1 MELNQWPTVYE
12 TVALPLSY
20 TGNFKYWIFHI
31 DLVLWLKEFMS
42 KIDPEL
48 KKKLLKES
56 QSPFKGLRRILWIA
70 FSGSAFLGLLIML
83 SRIASGTELQLNN
96 LLIQLG
102 ACLIFPTLLIIDRN
116 ED

>member
-1 MELNQWPTVYE
+1 
-12 TVALPLSY
+12 
-20 TGNFKYWIFHI
+20 
-31 DLVLWLKEFMS
+31 MS

-83 SRIASGTELQLNN
+83 SKIFSGSELQPNN
-96 LLIQLG
+96 LIIQIF
-102 ACLIFPTLLIIDRN
+102 ASIIFPTLLFLDR
-116 ED
+116 DKD

>member
-1 MELNQWPTVYE
+1 
-12 TVALPLSY
+12 
-20 TGNFKYWIFHI
+20 
-31 DLVLWLKEFMS
+31 MS

-83 SRIASGTELQLNN
+83 SKIISGGEFQQNN
-96 LLIQLG
+96 LFIQLG
-102 ACLIFPTLLIIDRN
+102 ACILFPTLLFFDRYK
-116 ED
+116 DR

>member
-1 MELNQWPTVYE
+1 
-12 TVALPLSY
+12 
-20 TGNFKYWIFHI
+20 
-31 DLVLWLKEFMS
+31 MS

-83 SRIASGTELQLNN
+83 SKFASGGELQQNN

-102 ACLIFPTLLIIDRN
+102 ACILFPTLLFFDSN
-116 ED
+116 QDQ